1 METLNLIGGAWLAGR
16 YGLNLVTPLAV
27 QSRIGGR
34 RRTEWASP
42 VFLFRLYGRANGGNQ
57 RLIAERVREAA
68 SRRTLQG
75 KPHGTT

>member
-34 RRTEWASP
+34 RRTSGLPPFFCSGCTDGQMVEI
-42 VFLFRLYGRANGGNQ
+42 NG
-57 RLIAERVREAA
+57 
-68 SRRTLQG
+68 
-75 KPHGTT
+75 